1 MGHCK
6 KNIPCFLHTNLAWMY
21 TLLKECAFQELRGP
35 DGSSNV
41 SRLEFSVEPEN
52 VVSLWDRIQLLQFVT
67 EIEAQV

>member
-1 MGHCK
+1 
-6 KNIPCFLHTNLAWMY
+6 MY